1 MIPKIQGTESF
12 VPKKKY
18 GTALVALG
26 FVNYHY
32 PILRVNLNA

>member
-1 MIPKIQGTESF
+1 MIPKIQGAESF
-12 VPKKKY
+12 VLKKKY
-18 GTALVALG
+18 GTALVALC

>member
-1 MIPKIQGTESF
+1 